1 MKSSTSRPRI
11 EEARR
16 LLFASS
22 AHDALSFE
30 LMTAADVLMRACE
43 DPEKVSFGDMLR
55 CLEIPGVVSEMDA
68 RSLYVRT
75 GRDGVGWKP
84 ATAGGLPF
92 STSKEDWMRYL
103 RARDLIAHESKA

>member
-1 MKSSTSRPRI
+1 MKPSTFRPSI
-11 EEARR
+11 DEARR

-22 AHDALSFE
+22 ADDALSFD
-30 LMTAADVLMRACE
+30 LMTAANVLMRACE
-43 DPEKVSFGDMLR
+43 DPEKVSIGDMLR
-55 CLEIPGVVSEMDA
+55 CLEIPGVVSEMGA
-68 RSLYVRT
+68 RCLYVRT

-103 RARDLIAHESKA
+103 RERHLIPHETNA